1 MKIQHRFVECIPDSI
16 DSGVLYI
23 SLTYATAIHLCICG
37 CGKEV
42 VTPFSPTD
50 WKLIFD
56 GETVSLTP
64 SIGNWSFPCCSHYFI
79 KRNRIELA
87 GKMTKQA
94 IDNNREYDRQLKIQQ
109 YSKLENYSTN
119 STDESV
125 RQSTQND
132 IHALGFLNRIMSF
145 FKK

>member
-23 SLTYATAIHLCICG
+23 SISYATAIHLCICG

-64 SIGNWSFPCCSHYFI
+64 SIGNWSFPCRSHYFI
-79 KRNRIELA
+79 KRNRIEVA
-87 GKMTKQA
+87 GNMSQRT
-94 IDNNREYDRQLKIQQ
+94 IDRNREYVPDEWALELMRCYHDKASSQPPAFTDTHAIPLK
-109 YSKLENYSTN
+109 NN
-119 STDESV
+119 S
-125 RQSTQND
+125 RP
-132 IHALGFLNRIMSF
+132 
-145 FKK
+145 